1 LEIVK
6 GVPPSY
12 EGVPE
17 TACVKPP
24 KREIKFFGGS
34 LGIDIMVYSIRTSM
48 VGWQYA
54 IVYIV

>member
-34 LGIDIMVYSIRTSM
+34 IGIDTMVFSVRT
-48 VGWQYA
+48 
-54 IVYIV
+54 